1 MIAFAANGKASGDEV
16 GPMITQTF
24 FEESRRMFRYVS
36 LIIMVAGMSFVSA
49 LRAEEK
55 GSFIDK
61 LPRAYIGEFLWD
73 GDKSVQNVVI
83 RFDEVRVLNGDS
95 AEAIGCG
102 AYRVDRRITKI
113 KVRMFVSWTDLHVQI
128 LEQSPEGNDSFVTD
142 GSHRGK
148 LSRDLQEID
157 AQWTGASDGKR
168 GHLHLHAASSAV
180 CAPAT
185 SL

>member
-1 MIAFAANGKASGDEV
+1 
-16 GPMITQTF
+16 
-24 FEESRRMFRYVS
+24 MFRYVS
-36 LIIMVAGMSFVSA
+36 LIVMCAGMSFVSA

-61 LPRAYIGEFLWD
+61 LPRAYIGEFMWD
-73 GDKSVQNVVI
+73 GDRTVQNVVI
-83 RFDEVRVLNGDS
+83 RFDEVRALNGDS

-102 AYRVDRRITKI
+102 TYEIHHRRFTKI
-113 KVRMFVSWTDLHVQI
+113 KVRMFVNWSDLHVQI
-128 LEQSPEGNDSFVTD
+128 LEQSPEGSDSFVTD

-157 AQWTGASDGKR
+157 ARWTGGSDGKR